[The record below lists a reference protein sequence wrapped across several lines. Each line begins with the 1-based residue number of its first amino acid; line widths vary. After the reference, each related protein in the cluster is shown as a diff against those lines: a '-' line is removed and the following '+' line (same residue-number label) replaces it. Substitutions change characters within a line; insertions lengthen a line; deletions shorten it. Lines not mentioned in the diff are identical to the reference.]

1 MGWEQ
6 HAEILCRVV
15 PRSKVIYEV
24 PVNYQGRSYNEGKK
38 IMARHAI
45 PVILTIIRRRMFPSA
60 QK

>member
-15 PRSKVIYEV
+15 PRAKIIYEV
-24 PVNYQGRSYNEGKK
+24 PVSYQGRSYDEGKK

-45 PVILTIIRRRMFPSA
+45 PVILTIIRRRMFLI
-60 QK
+60 Q